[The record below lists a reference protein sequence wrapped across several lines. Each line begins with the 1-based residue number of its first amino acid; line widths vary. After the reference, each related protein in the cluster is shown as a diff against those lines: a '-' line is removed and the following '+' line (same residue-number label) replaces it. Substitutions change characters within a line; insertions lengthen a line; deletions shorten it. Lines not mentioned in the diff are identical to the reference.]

1 MKGSS
6 DMSFET
12 FFQVF
17 FLKIHPKP
25 KQKNINWKK
34 ILIELLPQISHYLK
48 QQQCPPSFLMNS
60 QFPWDDKI
68 GIWNPENLVSNSS
81 LKTYLLTPGINS
93 LYLLMLS
100 LPVESKEKKY

>member
-25 KQKNINWKK
+25 KQKNIN
-34 ILIELLPQISHYLK
+34 
-48 QQQCPPSFLMNS
+48 
-60 QFPWDDKI
+60 
-68 GIWNPENLVSNSS
+68 
-81 LKTYLLTPGINS
+81 
-93 LYLLMLS
+93 
-100 LPVESKEKKY
+100 